1 MKIKRLDCPQFAKK
15 LHSSYYTNL
24 PVSEDAGINRLRN
37 NFHKSRMGKVNSV
50 KPIFHSDGWY
60 LVNGVVWYEY
70 NKEAWQPIDQEFALR
85 TFKNELKCLEL
96 GDVNILSVE
105 QSKAIQTLMKTRL
118 ATDNQ
123 IQMFRSDNYKRL
135 LKKKLLKSKVDAL
148 RTGTAP

>member
-1 MKIKRLDCPQFAKK
+1 MKIKRIDCPQFVKK

-24 PVSEDAGINRLRN
+24 PVSEDAGINSLRI
-37 NFHKSRMGKVNSV
+37 NFHTSRMSLVNSV
-50 KPIFHSDGWY
+50 KPMFHSDGWY
-60 LVNGVVWYEY
+60 LVNGVVRYEY
-70 NKEAWQPIDQEFALR
+70 NKEAWQPIDQEFALQ

-105 QSKAIQTLMKTRL
+105 QSKAIQTLMKTCL

-123 IQMFRSDNYKRL
+123 IQLFRRDNYKRL

-148 RTGTAP
+148 GTGTTP